1 MVFQLSPYPLSSH
14 GKLVRWGLLGFSCTP
29 LIGTYF
35 YHQGY
40 RIGFLV
46 CPIRHLTGI
55 PCPTC
60 GMTRSFIAIAQG
72 DLVQAV
78 AENLF
83 GPVLF
88 ASFVIVAI
96 HIALELLTKRRI
108 TAFYSHLV
116 KQRKLQIIGLFSVL
130 TYHIIRLYNMS
141 QTEEMY
147 LSFINSP
154 LGKLLF

>member
-1 MVFQLSPYPLSSH
+1 MFKLSPYPLSYH

-29 LIGTYF
+29 LLGTYF

-40 RIGFLV
+40 RVGFLV

-60 GMTRSFIAIAQG
+60 GMTRSFMAIAQG

-88 ASFVIVAI
+88 ASFAIVTF
-96 HIALELLTKRRI
+96 HIALELLIKRRI
-108 TAFYSHLV
+108 TAFYCHLV
-116 KQRKLQIIGLFSVL
+116 KQRKLQIIGLFAVL
-130 TYHIIRLYNMS
+130 TYYIIRLYNIS
-141 QTEEMY
+141 QGEEMY

>member
-1 MVFQLSPYPLSSH
+1 MFKLSPYPLSSH

-29 LIGTYF
+29 LLGTYF

-40 RIGFLV
+40 RGRFLV
-46 CPIRHLTGI
+46 CPIGHLTGI

-60 GMTRSFIAIAQG
+60 GMTRSFMAIAQG

-78 AENLF
+78 TENLF

-88 ASFVIVAI
+88 ASFVIVAV

-108 TAFYSHLV
+108 TSFYCHLV
-116 KQRKLQIIGLFSVL
+116 KQRKLQIIGLFAIL
-130 TYHIIRLYNMS
+130 TYYIIRLYNIS
-141 QTEEMY
+141 QTGEMY